1 MVSCSP
7 RALATLLMVE
17 KAGLPLKMSW
27 VVVRVRVENI
37 HRRQAVAR
45 RYFGTDGVRGR
56 VGEFPMTPEFAMKLG
71 WAAGKVL
78 GAEGVSEVLIGKD
91 TRASGYMLESALEAG
106 LSAAGVNI
114 ALVGPLP
121 TPAIA
126 YLATTFRANAGLVIS
141 ASHNPFYDNG
151 IKLFAD
157 SGHKLTD
164 AQEEEIE
171 RWLQRALEQGIE
183 CVSSERLGKVRRVE
197 DAAGR
202 YIEYCKSH
210 FPGHHSLAGLK
221 IVVDCANGA
230 AYRVGP
236 AVYRELGAEVVALH
250 AEPNGVNIN
259 QQCGATDLASLR
271 AAVIEQRAD
280 LGIALD
286 GDADRLMMV
295 DHSGAAVDGDEL
307 LFLLAREARGAGYE
321 GGVVGT
327 LMSNLGLELA
337 LAELEIPFR
346 RAKVGDRYVMEQL
359 NETGWRLGG
368 EGSGHLLS
376 LDHASTGDAII
387 ASVRVLAALLRQ
399 GQPLHIAKQGMRK
412 LPQTLINVRYQASA
426 GVDPL
431 ESETVQAAVQ
441 EVEARLGESGRV
453 LLRKSGTEPLLRV
466 MVEAESAE
474 QASRCAR
481 QIADALS

>member
-1 MVSCSP
+1 M
-7 RALATLLMVE
+7 
-17 KAGLPLKMSW
+17 
-27 VVVRVRVENI
+27 
-37 HRRQAVAR
+37 R
-45 RYFGTDGVRGR
+45 RYFGTDGVRGK

-106 LSAAGVNI
+106 FSSAGVNI

-126 YLATTFRANAGLVIS
+126 YLATTFRANAGVVIS

-151 IKLFAD
+151 IKLF
-157 SGHKLTD
+157 SQTGHKLTD
-164 AQEEEIE
+164 EQELEIE
-171 RWLQRALEQGIE
+171 RWLQQALDHGMD
-183 CVSSERLGKVRRVE
+183 CVSSERLGKARRID

-210 FPGHHSLAGLK
+210 FPSQQTLGGLK
-221 IVVDCANGA
+221 VVVDCANGA
-230 AYRVGP
+230 AYKVAP
-236 AVYRELGAEVVALH
+236 AVYRELGAEVVPLH
-250 AEPNGVNIN
+250 AWPDGVNIN
-259 QQCGATDLASLR
+259 DRCGATDLTSLR

-295 DHSGAAVDGDEL
+295 DETGAVVDGDEL
-307 LFLLAREARGAGYE
+307 LFLLAREAHTHSYS

-337 LAELEIPFR
+337 LAELGIPFR
-346 RAKVGDRYVMEQL
+346 RAKVGDRYVMEL
-359 NETGWRLGG
+359 LRETGWRLGG

-387 ASVRVLAALLRQ
+387 ASVLILAALRRKDITLSR
-399 GQPLHIAKQGMRK
+399 ARQGMRK
-412 LPQTLINVRYQASA
+412 FPQVLINVRYRARQ
-426 GVDPL
+426 GIEPL
-431 ESETVQAAVQ
+431 DTDAVKATVQ
-441 EVEARLGESGRV
+441 EAEGLLGDSGRV
-453 LLRKSGTEPLLRV
+453 LLRKSGTEPLIRV
-466 MVEAESAE
+466 MVEAEDAE
-474 QASRCAR
+474 LAHRCAR
-481 QIADALS
+481 LVADALPTG